1 MAKSDAL
8 QAILAA
14 ISTGVPLYNR
24 GDALGCLETYE
35 TVARGLLST
44 PDALP
49 HGGASKLQHALAA
62 AAHGSATERAWAMRH
77 GLDDVLLLL
86 RGGTSA
92 NEAAVGERGAVR
104 GGALGGRVGLAASVP
119 GGRL

>member
-49 HGGASKLQHALAA
+49 HGGASTLQHALAA
-62 AAHGSATERAWAMRH
+62 AAHGALS
-77 GLDDVLLLL
+77 V
-86 RGGTSA
+86 
-92 NEAAVGERGAVR
+92 
-104 GGALGGRVGLAASVP
+104 GALRRRAANPP
-119 GGRL
+119 GQQCPRSRAPPPQTPAELRAAPERRRAAGTNTSPLLPYQG

>member
-92 NEAAVGERGAVR
+92 NEVQSVPAVGERGAQKSSLR
-104 GGALGGRVGLAASVP
+104 G
-119 GGRL
+119 

>member
-14 ISTGVPLYNR
+14 ISAGVPLYNR

-35 TVARGLLST
+35 TVARGLLSA

-49 HGGASKLQHALAA
+49 RGGASKLQHALAA
-62 AAHGSATERAWAMRH
+62 AAHSSATERAWAMRH

-92 NEAAVGERGAVR
+92 NEVQCSTLATTHC
-104 GGALGGRVGLAASVP
+104 GGRQWTTA
-119 GGRL
+119 